1 MLKDPVPVAE
11 EAELGDRLNT
21 AFNGG
26 DDPWPAGGGCQRHG
40 TALASVVLWVD
51 ELRKLVAR
59 RRASRPALEP
69 AVA

>member
-1 MLKDPVPVAE
+1 MQDTGDAIGLSVVLQVAVVELPFMKDAFSTTPLS
-11 EAELGDRLNT
+11 LGD
-21 AFNGG
+21 
-26 DDPWPAGGGCQRHG
+26 CV
-40 TALASVVLWVD
+40 ALSSVVLWAD